1 MTRLTIELDPE
12 TLVEAYCRGVF
23 PMTDQDGQVRWYT
36 ADPRGIIPLDDR
48 FHVPQSLAQFM
59 RSASFPFEVRVNH
72 DFQAAMRAC
81 MDCRPG
87 ATWISDEL
95 IAAYMRLHKLKM
107 AHSVEVWHG
116 DKLAGGLYGVSVGAA
131 FFGESMFHY
140 ERDASKV
147 ALVHLVSRLR
157 GTRLSAP
164 RCSGIHAPFERFG
177 CVEVPAEQY
186 LRLLHKA
193 VRKPCTFA

>member
-1 MTRLTIELDPE
+1 MTRVSVELDPE
-12 TLVEAYCRGVF
+12 TLLEAYCRGVF
-23 PMTDQDGQVRWYT
+23 PMTDHDGQVRWFT

-48 FHVPQSLAQFM
+48 FHLPKSLAQFM
-59 RSASFPFEVRVNH
+59 RSASFPFDVRINH
-72 DFQAAMRAC
+72 DFRTVMRAC
-81 MDCRPG
+81 MECRPG

-95 IAAYMRLHKLKM
+95 IAAYMRLHKLKL

-116 DKLAGGLYGVSVGAA
+116 DKLAGGLYGVSVGGA

-147 ALVHLVSRLR
+147 ALAHLVSRLR
-157 GTRLSAP
+157 ERGYQLLDAQASTPHL
-164 RCSGIHAPFERFG
+164 ERFG
-177 CVEVPAEQY
+177 CIEVPAEQY

-193 VRKPCTFA
+193 VRKPCSFL